1 MLRGLYTA
9 ASGLTMQQRKHD
21 TVTNNIANL
30 NTPGF
35 KQETTSARS
44 FPEVLISRIRGG
56 EAGGG
61 TVVNVGKM
69 NTGVFAEETA
79 RLMVQGPLQQTGNPL
94 DYALVS
100 DIQVNGLKFDNG
112 GKAVGPDG
120 TVVYQPE
127 ALFVVENPQ
136 VAGERH
142 YTRNGKF
149 TVDAEGF
156 VANADGYRLVAANG
170 QTVRYDPAN
179 PPIPLVMKVQNPNV
193 LLPEGNGL
201 FTVGPNDE
209 GQVVALAAG
218 DQVEVRKGFVERSN
232 VDPTQAMV
240 DMTTAARAYEANQ
253 KMVQFYDRSMDKL
266 VNDVGRV

>member
-9 ASGLTMQQRKHD
+9 ASGMTTQQRKHD
-21 TVTNNIANL
+21 TVTNNIANM

-44 FPEVLISRIRGG
+44 FPEILISRINGG
-56 EAGGG
+56 QDSAGAL
-61 TVVNVGKM
+61 NVGRLH
-69 NTGVFAEETA
+69 TGVFAEETI
-79 RLMVQGPLQQTGNPL
+79 RKMQQGDLQQTGNVL

-100 DIQVNGLKFDNG
+100 DIQVNGMNFDNG
-112 GKAVGPDG
+112 GKAIRPDG
-120 TVVYQPE
+120 TVAYQPQ

-136 VAGERH
+136 TPGDLR

-149 TVDAEGF
+149 TVDAEGY
-156 VANADGYRLVAANG
+156 VANTDGYRVRGADG
-170 QTVRYDPAN
+170 QPMLYNPADPPA
-179 PPIPLVMKVQNPNV
+179 PLVMKVDNPNV
-193 LLPEGNGL
+193 LLPQGNGL
-201 FTVGPNDE
+201 FAVSEED
-209 GQVVALAAG
+209 QQQIVAVAAN
-218 DQVEVRKGFVERSN
+218 DQVEVRNGFVERSN

-266 VNDVGRV
+266 VNEVGRV